1 MILAGDIGGT
11 KTLLQLAR
19 WRDGK
24 AEALTERRFDSG
36 AFDGL
41 ASMLENFLAQASVA
55 KKIRS
60 ACFAVAGPVRGRLV
74 RLTNLP
80 WSIDAAEIE
89 TRFGIARVELIN
101 DFQAAA
107 RGVDALAPQDLVT
120 LQTGQAEPRGVRVV
134 LGAGTGMGV
143 AWSVWQG
150 EGYVVLPTEAGHMDF
165 ALLDDTQFDLFK
177 YLQRKFGR
185 VSYER
190 VLSGPGLVD
199 LFNFLQHN
207 IGKSSPELVRL
218 PLHADAA
225 ATVTELALNRKHPLA
240 VKALNM
246 FVQIYGAFAGNL
258 ALAGIARGGVYISGG
273 IAPRIIGK
281 LQEGAFLQAFRDKGR
296 YAPLMQEIPVR
307 VVMNS
312 NVGLL
317 GAALAAGKV

>member
-24 AEALTERRFDSG
+24 AEALTERCFDSG

-41 ASMLENFLAQASVA
+41 ASMLENFLAQAGVA
-55 KKIRS
+55 GKIRS

-107 RGVDALAPQDLVT
+107 LGVDALAPQDLVT
-120 LQTGQAEPRGVRVV
+120 LQTGRAEPRGVRVV

-165 ALLDDTQFDLFK
+165 ALFDDTQFELFK

-218 PLHADAA
+218 PLYADAA

-240 VKALNM
+240 VKALDM

-258 ALAGIARGGVYISGG
+258 ALAGLARGGVYISGG

-281 LQEGAFLQAFRDKGR
+281 LREGAFLQAFRDKGR
-296 YAPLMQEIPVR
+296 YAQLMQEIPVR

-317 GAALAAGKV
+317 GAALAGGKV

>member
-55 KKIRS
+55 EKIRS

-107 RGVDALAPQDLVT
+107 LGVDALAPQDLVT

-246 FVQIYGAFAGNL
+246 FVQIYGAFAGDL